1 MWMEIW
7 IHSVGWDTNFISLNP
22 VHLNP
27 LSNADF
33 SLCRLCN
40 IPYQISHS
48 SVLARASLLSLYPEY
63 LCSECSLCYVC
74 VPWGLLPLL
83 TYGNEERIKIRSC
96 LQTKK
101 ILEKLCMTL
110 LAAAFMAEEILRTVF
125 VGELWEL
132 VSLP

>member
-48 SVLARASLLSLYPEY
+48 SVLARTSQYIVIVPWILVLRVQPLLC
-63 LCSECSLCYVC
+63 LCSLGTTSTTYIWEWGKNQDKILSADQENFRETLHDAACCCFYGRKDTENSLCR
-74 VPWGLLPLL
+74 W
-83 TYGNEERIKIRSC
+83 
-96 LQTKK
+96 
-101 ILEKLCMTL
+101 TL
-110 LAAAFMAEEILRTVF
+110 GTC
-125 VGELWEL
+125 
-132 VSLP
+132 